1 MIPTREAPT
10 PFVIDGRLNTLA
22 AMDDYFA
29 MVRRMFPHDFA
40 EVSRRYFFE
49 FDDPTKTLD
58 GLYDANSGA
67 RLDKDAQYDL
77 TWSFDQY
84 CHNTVGRL
92 GYKAIDHKDLSRF
105 LKAYWG
111 LRNLQAERG
120 LGAIT
125 LDIATYYAMQMGAA
139 LQSLSLLK
147 GRQHGRDIAD
157 WTHS

>member
-1 MIPTREAPT
+1 MVPTREEPT

-40 EVSRRYFFE
+40 DTSRRYFFE

-58 GLYDANSGA
+58 GLYDASSGA
-67 RLDKDAQYDL
+67 RLDKGAHYDL

-84 CHNTVGRL
+84 CHNTVGSR
-92 GYKAIDHKDLSRF
+92 GYKAIGNKDLSRF

-111 LRNLQAERG
+111 LRNLQADRG
-120 LGAIT
+120 VGAVS
-125 LDIATYYAMQMGAA
+125 LDVATYYAMSMGAA
-139 LQSLSLLK
+139 LQSLAQVK
-147 GRQHGRDIAD
+147 GRQFGRDIED
-157 WTHS
+157 WAV